1 MVSSWTNSDAPVDQ
15 LEVAKR
21 LIDVCLVSVLL
32 DAGAGNSWAFRE
44 PGSDLVIG
52 RSEGLAVASLLA
64 FQEGAFS
71 GQQDKPFRVDG
82 GEPFTYHTVLLTTFH
97 SKRLGIFHCCTI
109 CFHIPD

>member
-1 MVSSWTNSDAPVDQ
+1 MVSSWANSGAPVDQ

-32 DAGAGNSWAFRE
+32 DAGAGNSWVFHE

-71 GQQDKPFRVDG
+71 GHRDDPFRVDG
-82 GEPFTYHTVLLTTFH
+82 AERFT
-97 SKRLGIFHCCTI
+97 
-109 CFHIPD
+109 HITLPS